1 MYQRNVKSNL
11 SQISNGSTMIKKSGA
26 FGHLNRG
33 DSKIRIQIKKSNIK
47 RNSISI
53 VNKANHEKLETL
65 RKTKNEFRNRIE
77 INQLLLE
84 MKEMHNDVTHQ
95 NISKETL
102 NNNKIG
108 ENYTQ

>member
-1 MYQRNVKSNL
+1 
-11 SQISNGSTMIKKSGA
+11 MIKKSGA

-33 DSKIRIQIKKSNIK
+33 DSKIRIQINKSNIK

-53 VNKANHEKLETL
+53 VNKANHEKQETL
-65 RKTKNEFRNRIE
+65 IKTKIEFRNRIE
-77 INQLLLE
+77 INQPLLE
-84 MKEMHNDVTHQ
+84 TKEMHNNVTPQ

-108 ENYTQ
+108 ENYTQYSLYNLKYGRFGTNKYN